1 MKSTSVLLFCSDA
14 SCDPHEIYTQ
24 ERYLWCMPDSSMC
37 SLYVLSIVI
46 PLGACASPTDIF
58 KRQNAMTH
66 NIALAGVEAER
77 MGDQSR
83 IELLTQAEEEID
95 NACGPLQEAGAT
107 RLLGGILSI
116 PLRFRAWLSSFFCN
130 WTVTNVK
137 ERFPSR
143 R

>member
-1 MKSTSVLLFCSDA
+1 MKNEYGTVLPRCIVRPARGIYSREISVVYARL
-14 SCDPHEIYTQ
+14 
-24 ERYLWCMPDSSMC
+24 
-37 SLYVLSIVI
+37 LYVLSIVI

-83 IELLTQAEEEID
+83 IESLTQAEEEID

-107 RLLGGILSI
+107 RL
-116 PLRFRAWLSSFFCN
+116 
-130 WTVTNVK
+130 
-137 ERFPSR
+137 
-143 R
+143 